1 MSERNEH
8 REIIERASTLAQVV
22 ADAASTRR
30 AVDAAR
36 AVIES
41 AQLQHRRSRR
51 RIWIMSSSIA
61 AAILIAVG
69 IFMSFIPDSARAAEE
84 LQRVADASHRYQG
97 WVHIRRNAEPSITVM
112 SGTVTMTT

>member
-61 AAILIAVG
+61 AAVLILIGFVS
-69 IFMSFIPDSARAAEE
+69 SFLSNRASAAEE
-84 LQRVADASHRYQG
+84 LKQVAEANQRYQG
-97 WVHIRRNAEPSITVM
+97 WVHLSAAS
-112 SGTVTMTT
+112 